1 MIGRQFD
8 TIFKRKAYLS
18 NYLNLP
24 LFNSD
29 DTEFKECRELLSNI
43 AKEYKQAES
52 PDYLTWIQNPN

>member
-24 LFNSD
+24 LFNGD
-29 DTEFKECRELLSNI
+29 DTEFKECRELLSDI
-43 AKEYKQAES
+43 AKEYK
-52 PDYLTWIQNPN
+52 